1 MHFTLCGGTV
11 MKLGTAKHHQKYVD
25 KMDSLEL
32 PGCFGM
38 TELGHGSNVM
48 VRLGPVNMRCC
59 TSNFRSLDFC
69 RGSQAQCCLYL
80 QGIETQ
86 ATYDPSSQQFVIKT
100 PQNEASKFWI
110 GGAGQH
116 GKICTVFAQLTV
128 GDKWQGPHVF
138 IVRLRDDTGA
148 VAGRVDIT
156 ISDVRQHR
164 LGIRNE
170 PCNVVLK
177 RGTDAAECHVCS
189 AGKLMPGVRIKD
201 NGPKAGL
208 NGVDN
213 GESLWRCFAAPWSRS
228 DCWHAVKLATHTQ
241 KQLSSHHTGQI
252 WFDDVRVP
260 RDDML
265 DAFASVAPDGRST
278 WHAYLRCAF
287 YT

>member
-1 MHFTLCGGTV
+1 MLSSKTFATDEQTSQLTCAAVVLMEIDVHCADYSLAIKAGVHFTLCGGTV

-48 VRLGPVNMRCC
+48 VRHGPVNMKRCKLNLLPL
-59 TSNFRSLDFC
+59 SFAEAW
-69 RGSQAQCCLYL
+69 QAQRCWYL

-138 IVRLRDDTGA
+138 VVRLRDDTGA
-148 VAGRVDIT
+148 VAGGVAVV
-156 ISDVRQHR
+156 ISD
-164 LGIRNE
+164 N
-170 PCNVVLK
+170 
-177 RGTDAAECHVCS
+177 
-189 AGKLMPGVRIKD
+189 
-201 NGPKAGL
+201 
-208 NGVDN
+208 
-213 GESLWRCFAAPWSRS
+213 
-228 DCWHAVKLATHTQ
+228 
-241 KQLSSHHTGQI
+241 
-252 WFDDVRVP
+252 
-260 RDDML
+260 
-265 DAFASVAPDGRST
+265 
-278 WHAYLRCAF
+278 Y
-287 YT
+287 